1 MFQRANKGGGGSVL
15 NPVAIISGSVGGYTY
30 TDITVDNTKQYM
42 LFVAIVY
49 NGIELNNVFYINKGV
64 LTDVKT
70 TGNLPTTMLNSTTV
84 RVNYDQSM
92 TQPYLY
98 TLVQLD

>member
-1 MFQRANKGGGGSVL
+1 MPPQVGGGIE
-15 NPVAIISGSVGGYTY
+15 PVAIVSRSVSAYTY
-30 TDITVDNTKQYM
+30 TDITVDTTKQYL

-49 NGIELNNVFYINKGV
+49 NGLELNNVFYINKGV
-64 LTDVKT
+64 LIDVKT
-70 TGNLPTTMLNSTTV
+70 TGNLPTTMINSTTV
-84 RVNYDQSM
+84 RVNYDTSM